1 MRKFD
6 QSLTKV
12 EPFYLG
18 SEDSKVD
25 AHMMNIDGKFRT
37 GILEA
42 LDARVLEL
50 PYKVSLTCPF
60 MRFFIFLSVFP
71 TFFRLTN

>member
-6 QSLTKV
+6 QTLTKV

-25 AHMMNIDGKFRT
+25 AHMMHIDGKFRT
-37 GILEA
+37 GVMEA

-50 PYKVSLTCPF
+50 PYKVSSICQIL
-60 MRFFIFLSVFP
+60 RFHFSEFFFQHFLG
-71 TFFRLTN
+71 